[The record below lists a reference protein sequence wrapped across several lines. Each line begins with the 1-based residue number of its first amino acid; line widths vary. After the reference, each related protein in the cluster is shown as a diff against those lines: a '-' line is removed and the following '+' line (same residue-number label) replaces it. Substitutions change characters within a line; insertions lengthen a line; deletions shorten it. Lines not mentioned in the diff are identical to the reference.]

1 MQKKVI
7 ALAVAGL
14 VSGAAFAQTN
24 VTIYG
29 VADLGFVSSSGTRAG
44 ATGNSNNTGSANY
57 NGIDSGIWGGSR
69 IGFKGEEGLG
79 NGLKAIFTLEYY
91 IAPDLNS
98 GVGSAPTTQGAGGS
112 GSNSRQSFVGLSHNK
127 LGTLTMGRQYA
138 AGFYTQ
144 VRNDAFAGASTGALA
159 AVNGAGVHTMVA
171 GNAARLN
178 NSIVYTSPNWAG
190 FTVVGGYSYGEAGL
204 QSSTGVSQGA
214 NGVFTTGLNYANG
227 PLNLDVAYHS
237 RQARSTGILTTPV
250 SPAIVP
256 VAGQMTTVA
265 SVGTGD
271 SVNEWMVGGSY
282 DFKVVKL
289 FATYQDQNDN
299 NGNSTNEASN
309 RAWSVGATMPVFGNG
324 KIHASY
330 ADLKWDRT
338 GAGSSD
344 VWALG
349 YTHALS
355 KRTTLYT
362 TYTYAD
368 NDRNALNAAG
378 AVGNTKF
385 LGQSN
390 QTFTAGINHAF

>member
-29 VADLGFVSSSGTRAG
+29 VADLGFVQSSSDRAG
-44 ATGNSNNTGSANY
+44 TARGNANY

-79 NGLKAIFTLEYY
+79 NGLKTIFTLEYY

-112 GSNSRQSFVGLSHNK
+112 SSNSRQTFVGLSHNK
-127 LGTLTMGRQYA
+127 LGTLTLGRQYA

-144 VRNDAFAGASTGALA
+144 VRNDAFAGASVGALA
-159 AVNGAGVHTMVA
+159 AANGAGGNTIIA
-171 GNAARLN
+171 GGGARLN
-178 NSIVYTSPNWAG
+178 NSFVYQSPNWSG
-190 FTVVGGYSYGEAGL
+190 FTAVGGYSYAENGGTTENGI
-204 QSSTGVSQGA
+204 SQG
-214 NGVFTTGLNYANG
+214 NGGVWTAGLNYANG
-227 PLNLDVAYHS
+227 PLNLDVAFH
-237 RQARSTGILTTPV
+237 QRS
-250 SPAIVP
+250 AISSALYAGST
-256 VAGQMTTVA
+256 VAGLTNQAASATTQ
-265 SVGTGD
+265 D
-271 SVNEWMVGGSY
+271 NVNEWMVGGSY
-282 DFKVVKL
+282 DLKVVKL

-299 NGNSTNEASN
+299 NGTSAQEFSN
-309 RAWSVGATMPVFGNG
+309 RVWSLGATMPVFGNG

-330 ADLKWDRT
+330 ANLDFDRK
-338 GAGSSD
+338 GAGGAD
-344 VWALG
+344 IWALG

-362 TYTYAD
+362 TYTQAN
-368 NDRNALNAAG
+368 NDKNVLVAAG

-385 LGQSN
+385 RGENNS
-390 QTFTAGINHAF
+390 TIAAGINHSF